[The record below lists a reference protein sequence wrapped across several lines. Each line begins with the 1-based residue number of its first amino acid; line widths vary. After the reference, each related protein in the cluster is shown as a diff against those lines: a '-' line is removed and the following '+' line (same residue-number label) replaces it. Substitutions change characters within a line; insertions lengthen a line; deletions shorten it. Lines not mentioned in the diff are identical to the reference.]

1 MKRFLV
7 LLAALVFVLW
17 IGVNEGV
24 IDKPELPG
32 FLNFSTERKPKTV
45 EVGNIRVLDE
55 ESVIINAIDKALP
68 SVVTI
73 SIKRTTRTPGRI
85 EINPFDP
92 FSFRQTPGEDRTI
105 ERNIGSGFAI
115 RNDLIITNKHV
126 VGDPDATYTI
136 ITNDEKEIAVT
147 KISKDPLNDLAILQV
162 DTDDLQPIVLGDSEN
177 LKLGQIVIAIG
188 TPLGE
193 FTNTVTS
200 GIISGLGRGITAG
213 SPYEGFVERLDNV
226 IQTDAAIN
234 PGNSGG
240 PLLNSLGEV
249 IGVNTAVSAES
260 ENIGFAIPVNIVK
273 DLVDHYDESAGQISR
288 PFIGVRYQMI
298 SKESAILNE
307 VPEGAYVVEVVE
319 DSPADRGGI
328 EPGDIIT
335 RLNGE
340 KISGEDT
347 RTLQNII
354 AEKNVGD
361 TVDVTYWRDGDS
373 RNVSLRLTPI
383 E

>member
-24 IDKPELPG
+24 IDKPELPE

-73 SIKRTTRTPGRI
+73 SVTRTTRTPGRI

-162 DTDDLQPIVLGDSEN
+162 DTDDLQPIVLGNSEN

-288 PFIGVRYQMI
+288 PFIGVRYQII

-335 RLNGE
+335 ELNGE
-340 KISGEDT
+340 RIRGEDT

-354 AEKNVGD
+354 AEKDVGD
-361 TVDVTYWRDGDS
+361 TVEITYWRDGDS